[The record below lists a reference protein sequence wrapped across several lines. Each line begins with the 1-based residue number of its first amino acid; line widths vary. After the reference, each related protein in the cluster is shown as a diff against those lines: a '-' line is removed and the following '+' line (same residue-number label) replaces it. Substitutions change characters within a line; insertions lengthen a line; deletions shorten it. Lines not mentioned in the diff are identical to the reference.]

1 MGGCWRVGGFS
12 PAGIA
17 NRRNPVSPSM
27 QEEQVIV
34 CEACGLAEG
43 VDEHMRAKE
52 KAKEKAKLL
61 VNRFKKNFPTQYV
74 K

>member
-34 CEACGLAEG
+34 CEECGLDGAEG
-43 VDEHMRAKE
+43 VDEEMGGRGKGGGGTGA
-52 KAKEKAKLL
+52 
-61 VNRFKKNFPTQYV
+61 
-74 K
+74 